1 MPLFTPLQGQYLAF
15 IDSYERLYGR
25 SPSERELE
33 RHFLVT
39 PPSVHQMILTLDRK
53 GLITRIPG
61 AARSITLRVSATA
74 LPPLAP
80 HPGRSRSTRHGAH
93 SGRSD
98 ISLKQGERRVKRRA
112 APASRVRKPRPDPAS
127 EYIDSPLMTHRLRQA
142 GHVSARIEGRY
153 GVYRTCAQLT
163 GSLQGDCTC
172 PSDPQPCKHVRALR
186 ATWAAYPESFFDA
199 RAFLRSLGAHEKPQ
213 LIEMIG
219 HVVAALPEALGV
231 LGVPGFDGDQEYV
244 DV

>member
-25 SPSERELE
+25 APSERELE

-80 HPGRSRSTRHGAH
+80 RPGSRSTRHGAH
-93 SGRSD
+93 SGRSGT
-98 ISLKQGERRVKRRA
+98 SLKRRGRRSSA
-112 APASRVRKPRPDPAS
+112 APSLRGVSGSCPP
-127 EYIDSPLMTHRLRQA
+127 TWHR
-142 GHVSARIEGRY
+142 STSTAR
-153 GVYRTCAQLT
+153 
-163 GSLQGDCTC
+163 
-172 PSDPQPCKHVRALR
+172 
-186 ATWAAYPESFFDA
+186 
-199 RAFLRSLGAHEKPQ
+199 
-213 LIEMIG
+213 
-219 HVVAALPEALGV
+219 
-231 LGVPGFDGDQEYV
+231 
-244 DV
+244 